1 MIFGNEFCLFFL
13 EKTYIQN
20 YLQFVTLSFSLLP
33 IQLVYIP
40 THICLSIKSNHPT
53 RLNLAECDTVAAGK
67 LALSLTDKCN
77 LPGNTNA
84 ILFFLAGYR
93 SDDVTE
99 KNAACWLLPFSQE
112 PVQKKAPILH
122 LPDDY
127 QHESEGS
134 LAHDFILQ
142 RVWASFRY

>member
-1 MIFGNEFCLFFL
+1 M
-13 EKTYIQN
+13 
-20 YLQFVTLSFSLLP
+20 
-33 IQLVYIP
+33 
-40 THICLSIKSNHPT
+40 
-53 RLNLAECDTVAAGK
+53 AAGK

-77 LPGNTNA
+77 LPVNTNA
-84 ILFFLAGYR
+84 IPFFLAGYR

-99 KNAACWLLPFSQE
+99 KNAACWLLPFCQE
-112 PVQKKAPILH
+112 PFQKKAPILH

-142 RVWASFRY
+142 RGWATKDTKTQKYFFVSLEVLNIEANF